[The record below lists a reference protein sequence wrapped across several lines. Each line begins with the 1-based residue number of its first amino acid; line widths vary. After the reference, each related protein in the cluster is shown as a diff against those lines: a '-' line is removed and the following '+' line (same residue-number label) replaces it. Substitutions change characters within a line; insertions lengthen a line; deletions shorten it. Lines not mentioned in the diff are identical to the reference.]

1 MRVRKECS
9 RWRKLHVQWASHET
23 KHTML
28 GKAKVYSLDWS
39 KEFKGL
45 VVRQES
51 GGQMMLGFVNYDIEY
66 GFDPKSG
73 GKYFKSINTSFP
85 YHLCHLFCI
94 QEKACVYL
102 L

>member
-1 MRVRKECS
+1 MYNGLPMRQSTLCLEKQ
-9 RWRKLHVQWASHET
+9 K
-23 KHTML
+23 
-28 GKAKVYSLDWS
+28 LDWS

-51 GGQMMLGFVNYDIEY
+51 SGQMMLGFVNYDIEY